1 MHEFLE
7 MECTPNSVR
16 VCFRA
21 APSTSLKISEAP
33 FAIVGPS
40 FQFDTV
46 ALFRFQQGLTCAYYL
61 NLLS

>member
-21 APSTSLKISEAP
+21 APSTSLKRSEAS
-33 FAIVGPS
+33 FGTFGPS

-46 ALFRFQQGLTCAYYL
+46 ALFWL
-61 NLLS
+61 